1 MRDGEL
7 AVSAAWVSGS
17 VRARLLVAERRLG
30 AEGARELA
38 ASPSLR
44 DALVALGRSPYR
56 REVSLELELEAAQRA
71 LAVKALLDLRLL
83 AGWLPRDALG
93 LLRALAAWFE
103 LANLEDRVAYLDG
116 APLREPFEL
125 GSLAGA
131 WPRAAETQSI
141 GELRQALAPTAWGDP
156 GGETAAE
163 LGLGLRLAWARR
175 VADAAPAAHAWAAG
189 VVALLAARTLFVAG
203 LPVEA
208 LPLPRIRLLGGTWQA
223 ARTFARFVE
232 ALPPVAAWALAGTET
247 PEQLWLAEARWWARV
262 EEQAGA
268 LLRGSHPG
276 PDVVVGAVALLAVDA
291 HRASTALAAAG
302 RRPLAGVEE
311 AFDAAA

>member
-71 LAVKALLDLRLL
+71 LAVKTLLDLRLL

-103 LANLEDRVAYLDG
+103 LANLEDRIAYLDG

-131 WPRAAETQSI
+131 WPRAAEAQSI
-141 GELRQALAPTAWGDP
+141 EELRQALAPTAWGDP

-175 VADAAPAAHAWAAG
+175 VTDAAPAAAG
-189 VVALLAARTLFVAG
+189 LGRGRGRAARRARPVRRGAPGRGAAAAADPPAGRDVAG
-203 LPVEA
+203 RPDIR
-208 LPLPRIRLLGGTWQA
+208 PLRGGAT
-223 ARTFARFVE
+223 ARRRVGARRHSD
-232 ALPPVAAWALAGTET
+232 ARAALA
-247 PEQLWLAEARWWARV
+247 RR
-262 EEQAGA
+262 GA
-268 LLRGSHPG
+268 LVG
-276 PDVVVGAVALLAVDA
+276 P
-291 HRASTALAAAG
+291 R
-302 RRPLAGVEE
+302 
-311 AFDAAA
+311 